1 MPKFIIRKLKRSELL
16 DAYQLAMRS
25 VNDLREKSGREP
37 WDYIVSE
44 VQPFNN
50 HLYDTDSDGH
60 WGAFF
65 EGKMIGFCV
74 AIVRGKQWYLGYLFV
89 EAKYQLK
96 GVGRKLLD
104 RGIAYGD
111 STTESRALCTFPYN
125 ETALALYAS
134 FGMMP
139 TWPIFE
145 MERKIEK
152 GEKLEQSDLRMEEDK
167 TKKSLGRINKL
178 DKEIRGYP
186 HMAELEFFASD
197 PRHKVCNFFDGKEW
211 VGYSIISNGRMIAP
225 AGATKPKYLPDIIND
240 SFKLCLE
247 SGSDYCRIWVGGPN
261 EAVYSRAKALGFKI
275 GELAVFL
282 STKPYGDLYR
292 YCPSHLAIF

>member
-1 MPKFIIRKLKRSELL
+1 MPKFIIRKLKRNELL
-16 DAYQLAMRS
+16 DAYKLAMRS
-25 VNDLREKSGREP
+25 VNDLRKNNGREP
-37 WDYIVSE
+37 WDFIVSE

-60 WGAFF
+60 WGAFY
-65 EGKMIGFCV
+65 EGKLIGFSIS
-74 AIVRGKQWYLGYLFV
+74 IVRGKQWYLGYLFV
-89 EAKYQLK
+89 EPKYQLK

-104 RGIAYGD
+104 RAMAYGD
-111 STTESRALCTFPYN
+111 GPIDSRALCTFPYN
-125 ETALALYAS
+125 ETALALYSS

-152 GEKLEQSDLRMEEDK
+152 GETVKLSRLRMVEDK
-167 TKKSLGRINKL
+167 TKKGLNRINRL
-178 DKEIRGYP
+178 DKEIRGYQ
-186 HMAELEFFASD
+186 HMAELEFFASGSK
-197 PRHKVCNFFDGKEW
+197 HKVCHFFDSDEW
-211 VGYSIISNGRMIAP
+211 IGYSIVGNGRMIAP
-225 AGATKPKYLPDIIND
+225 AGAVKPKYLPDIVND
-240 SFKLCLE
+240 SFKICID
-247 SGSDYCRIWVGGPN
+247 SGSEYCRVWVGGPN
-261 EAVYSRAKALGFKI
+261 KEVYTKVRDLGFKI